1 MKKMKLFKN
10 ILGVFFLSIL
20 LFTGC
25 QEEDKEFGDLIAPTN
40 ITLSYEVLGQD
51 DENPNGDGSGIVNF
65 SATADDAITFIYSFG
80 DNTNNASAPNGASSH
95 RFTRTGISSYNVT
108 VIASGIGGVTS
119 SSSVNITVFSAFDDI
134 EAKSFLS
141 GAPIS
146 QDTDGTD
153 VISIS
158 APATKTWYLDDS
170 KTGHLGVGPSLAFD
184 IEIYG
189 APREYYYPSF
199 FAAPPGTFC
208 GSDGD
213 CFCDDELIFTLN
225 PDGSMNYLLDNK
237 GTTFFNGN
245 AAHQAIA
252 GGAGGADAC
261 LDFNTST
268 VSNVSFAPGSEDWS
282 LVADPSFEAR
292 GTQMN
297 FSDSGFMSYYVGSSS
312 YEIIEITE
320 TELYVRT
327 LDAVDPNLAWY
338 HKFTSSPGGGGD
350 VDDGYVYTNLVW
362 EDDFNTAG
370 APDSTK
376 WTYDLGTTDIFGNV
390 GWGNQEAQSYTDNA
404 ENVIVENGSL
414 KITAKKEGGDY
425 TSARIKTQ
433 GLYDFTYG
441 RVEVRAKLPSAQG
454 TWPAIWMLGSNHPT
468 VGWPSSGEVDIMEQ
482 RGNDKSYVEGTCHW
496 YNTAGV
502 NNASYGEN
510 TPIENPSTEFHL
522 YTLEW
527 TEDAIKIF
535 LDDVK
540 YYELPNSADL
550 PFNANFYLIL
560 NIAMGGTNGGDIDP
574 AFTQDTMEIDYI
586 KVFQ

>member
-1 MKKMKLFKN
+1 MKTFKKIIGLF
-10 ILGVFFLSIL
+10 ILSIF
-20 LFTGC
+20 LFTSC
-25 QEEDKEFGDLIAPTN
+25 QDEDQEFGALKAPSN
-40 ITLSYEVLGQD
+40 ITLNYEIFGQD
-51 DENPNGDGSGIVNF
+51 ADNPNGDGSGIVNF
-65 SATADDAITFIYSFG
+65 SATADDAITYIYSFG
-80 DNTNNASAPNGASSH
+80 DNTDNASAPSGNSSH
-95 RFTRTGISSYNVT
+95 RFTRTGLSSYNVT
-108 VIASGIGGVTS
+108 VTASGLGGVTS
-119 SSSVNITVFSAFDDI
+119 SKSINIEVFSAFDDI

-146 QDTDGTD
+146 QDSDGLD
-153 VISIS
+153 VINIS
-158 APATKTWYLDDS
+158 SPVTKVWYLDDS

-184 IEIYG
+184 IQIYG

-199 FAAPPGTFC
+199 FSAPPGTFC
-208 GSDGD
+208 GNDGD

-237 GTTFFNGN
+237 GTTFFNAN

-252 GGAGGADAC
+252 GGAGGGDAC
-261 LDFNTST
+261 LDFDTST

-282 LVADPSFEAR
+282 LVADPSFESR

-327 LDAVDPNLAWY
+327 LDAADPNLAWY
-338 HKFTSSPGGGGD
+338 HKFTSTPGGSGS
-350 VDDGYVYTNLVW
+350 DDEYVFTDLVW
-362 EDDFNTAG
+362 EDDFNTDG

-376 WTYDLGTTDIFGNV
+376 WTYDLGTTDIFGNT

-404 ENVIVENGSL
+404 ENVIVEGGSL
-414 KITAKKEGGDY
+414 KITAKKEGNDY

-441 RVEVRAKLPSAQG
+441 RVEVRAKLPASQG

-468 VGWPSSGEVDIMEQ
+468 AGWPYSGEVDIMEQ
-482 RGNDKSYVEGTCHW
+482 RGDDKERVLGTSHW
-496 YNTAGV
+496 YNTAGS
-502 NNASYGEN
+502 NNASYGES
-510 TPIENPSTEFHL
+510 TAVENPSTEFHL
-522 YTLEW
+522 YTVEW
-527 TEDAIKIF
+527 TEGAVKIF

-540 YYELPNSADL
+540 YYELTNSADL
-550 PFNANFYLIL
+550 PFNADFYLIL
-560 NIAMGGTNGGDIDP
+560 NVAMGGTLGGDIDP
-574 AFTQDTMEIDYI
+574 SFTQDTMEIDYI

>member
-1 MKKMKLFKN
+1 MKTMKTFKKIIGLF
-10 ILGVFFLSIL
+10 ILSIF
-20 LFTGC
+20 LFTSC
-25 QEEDKEFGDLIAPTN
+25 QDEDQEFGALKAPTN
-40 ITLSYEVLGQD
+40 ITLNYEVLGQD
-51 DENPNGDGSGIVNF
+51 ADNPNGDGSGIVNF
-65 SATADDAITFIYSFG
+65 SATADDAITYIYSFG
-80 DNTNNASAPNGASSH
+80 DNTDNASAPSGNSSH
-95 RFTRTGISSYNVT
+95 RFTRTGLSSYNVT
-108 VIASGIGGVTS
+108 VTASGLGGVTS
-119 SSSVNITVFSAFDDI
+119 SKSINIEVFSAFDDI

-146 QDTDGTD
+146 QDSDGLD
-153 VISIS
+153 VINIS
-158 APATKTWYLDDS
+158 SPVTKVWYLDDS

-184 IEIYG
+184 IQIYG

-199 FAAPPGTFC
+199 FSAPPGTFC
-208 GSDGD
+208 GNDGD

-252 GGAGGADAC
+252 GGAGGGDAC
-261 LDFNTST
+261 LDFDTST

-282 LVADPSFEAR
+282 LVADPSFESR

-327 LDAVDPNLAWY
+327 LDAADPNLAWY
-338 HKFTSSPGGGGD
+338 HKFTSTPGGSGS
-350 VDDGYVYTNLVW
+350 DDEYVFTDLVW
-362 EDDFNTAG
+362 EDDFNTDG

-376 WTYDLGTTDIFGNV
+376 WTYDLGTTDIFGNT

-404 ENVIVENGSL
+404 ENVIVEGGSL
-414 KITAKKEGGDY
+414 KITAKKEGNDY

-441 RVEVRAKLPSAQG
+441 RVEVRAKLPASQG

-468 VGWPSSGEVDIMEQ
+468 AGWPYSGEVDIMEQ
-482 RGNDKSYVEGTCHW
+482 RGDDKERVLGTSHW
-496 YNTAGV
+496 YNTAGS
-502 NNASYGEN
+502 NNASYGES
-510 TPIENPSTEFHL
+510 TTVENPSTEFHL
-522 YTLEW
+522 YTVEW
-527 TEDAIKIF
+527 TEGAVKIF

-540 YYELPNSADL
+540 YYELTNSADL
-550 PFNANFYLIL
+550 PFNADFYLIL
-560 NIAMGGTNGGDIDP
+560 NVAMGGTLGGDIDP
-574 AFTQDTMEIDYI
+574 SFTQDTMEIDYI

>member
-1 MKKMKLFKN
+1 MKTFKKIIGLF
-10 ILGVFFLSIL
+10 ILSIS
-20 LFTGC
+20 LFTSC
-25 QEEDKEFGDLIAPTN
+25 QDEDQEFGALKAPSN
-40 ITLSYEVLGQD
+40 ITLNYEVLGQD
-51 DENPNGDGSGIVNF
+51 ADNPNGDGSGIVNF
-65 SATADDAITFIYSFG
+65 SATADDAITYIYSFG
-80 DNTNNASAPNGASSH
+80 DNTDNASAPSGNSSH
-95 RFTRTGISSYNVT
+95 RFTRTGLSSYNVT
-108 VIASGIGGVTS
+108 VTASGLGGVTS
-119 SSSVNITVFSAFDDI
+119 SKSINIEVFSAFDDI

-146 QDTDGTD
+146 QDSDGVD
-153 VISIS
+153 VINIS
-158 APATKTWYLDDS
+158 SPATKVWYLDDS

-184 IEIYG
+184 IQIYG

-199 FAAPPGTFC
+199 FSAAPGTFC
-208 GSDGD
+208 GNDGD

-252 GGAGGADAC
+252 GGAGGGDAC
-261 LDFNTST
+261 LDFDTST

-282 LVADPSFEAR
+282 LVADPSFESR

-327 LDAVDPNLAWY
+327 LDAADPNLAWY
-338 HKFTSSPGGGGD
+338 HKFTSTPGGSGS
-350 VDDGYVYTNLVW
+350 DDEYVFTDLVW
-362 EDDFNTAG
+362 EDDFNTDG

-376 WTYDLGTTDIFGNV
+376 WTYDLGTTDIFGNT

-404 ENVIVENGSL
+404 ENVIVEGGSL
-414 KITAKKEGGDY
+414 KITAKKEGNDY

-441 RVEVRAKLPSAQG
+441 RVEVRAKLPASQG

-468 VGWPSSGEVDIMEQ
+468 AGWPYSGEVDIMEQ
-482 RGNDKSYVEGTCHW
+482 RGDDKERVLGTSHW
-496 YNTAGV
+496 YNTAGS
-502 NNASYGEN
+502 NNASYGES
-510 TPIENPSTEFHL
+510 TTVENPSTEFHL
-522 YTLEW
+522 YTVEW
-527 TEDAIKIF
+527 TEGAVKIF

-540 YYELPNSADL
+540 YYELTNSADL
-550 PFNANFYLIL
+550 PFNA
-560 NIAMGGTNGGDIDP
+560 
-574 AFTQDTMEIDYI
+574 
-586 KVFQ
+586 

>member
-1 MKKMKLFKN
+1 MKTFKKIIGLF
-10 ILGVFFLSIL
+10 ILSIF
-20 LFTGC
+20 LFTSC
-25 QEEDKEFGDLIAPTN
+25 QDEDQEFGALKAPSN
-40 ITLSYEVLGQD
+40 ITLNYEIFGQD
-51 DENPNGDGSGIVNF
+51 ADNPNGDGSGIVNF
-65 SATADDAITFIYSFG
+65 SATADDAITYIYSFG
-80 DNTNNASAPNGASSH
+80 DNTDNASAPSGNSSH
-95 RFTRTGISSYNVT
+95 RFTRTGLSSYNVT
-108 VIASGIGGVTS
+108 VTASGLGGVTS
-119 SSSVNITVFSAFDDI
+119 SKSINIEVFSAFDDI

-146 QDTDGTD
+146 QDSDGVD
-153 VISIS
+153 VINIS
-158 APATKTWYLDDS
+158 SPATKVWYLDDS

-184 IEIYG
+184 IQIYG

-199 FAAPPGTFC
+199 FSAAPGTFC
-208 GSDGD
+208 GNDGD

-252 GGAGGADAC
+252 GGAGGGDAC
-261 LDFNTST
+261 LDFDTST

-282 LVADPSFEAR
+282 LVADPSFESR

-327 LDAVDPNLAWY
+327 LDAADPNLAWY
-338 HKFTSSPGGGGD
+338 HKFTSTPGGSGS
-350 VDDGYVYTNLVW
+350 DDEYVFTDLVW
-362 EDDFNTAG
+362 EDDFNTDG

-376 WTYDLGTTDIFGNV
+376 WTYDLGTTDIFGNT

-404 ENVIVENGSL
+404 ENVIVEGGSL
-414 KITAKKEGGDY
+414 KITAKKEGNDY

-441 RVEVRAKLPSAQG
+441 RVEVRAKLPASQG

-468 VGWPSSGEVDIMEQ
+468 AGWPYSGEVDIMEQ
-482 RGNDKSYVEGTCHW
+482 RGDDKERVLGTSHW
-496 YNTAGV
+496 YNTAGS
-502 NNASYGEN
+502 NNASYGES
-510 TPIENPSTEFHL
+510 TTVENPSTEFHL
-522 YTLEW
+522 YTVEW
-527 TEDAIKIF
+527 TEGAVKIF

-540 YYELPNSADL
+540 YYELTNSADL
-550 PFNANFYLIL
+550 PFNADFYLIL
-560 NIAMGGTNGGDIDP
+560 NVAMGGTLGGDIDP
-574 AFTQDTMEIDYI
+574 SFTQDTMEIDYI

>member
-1 MKKMKLFKN
+1 MKTFKKIIGLF
-10 ILGVFFLSIL
+10 ILSIS
-20 LFTGC
+20 LFTSC
-25 QEEDKEFGDLIAPTN
+25 QDEDQEFGALKAPTN
-40 ITLSYEVLGQD
+40 ITLNYEVLGQD
-51 DENPNGDGSGIVNF
+51 ADNPNGDGSGIVNF
-65 SATADDAITFIYSFG
+65 SATADDAITYIYSFG
-80 DNTNNASAPNGASSH
+80 DNTDNASAPSGNSSH
-95 RFTRTGISSYNVT
+95 RFTRSGLSSYNVT
-108 VIASGIGGVTS
+108 VTASGLGGVTS
-119 SSSVNITVFSAFDDI
+119 SKSINIEVFSAFDDI

-146 QDTDGTD
+146 QDSDGVD
-153 VISIS
+153 VINIS
-158 APATKTWYLDDS
+158 SPATKVWYLDDS

-184 IEIYG
+184 IQIYG

-199 FAAPPGTFC
+199 FSAAPGTFC
-208 GSDGD
+208 GNDGD

-252 GGAGGADAC
+252 GGAGGGDAC
-261 LDFNTST
+261 LDFDTST

-282 LVADPSFEAR
+282 LVADPSFESR

-327 LDAVDPNLAWY
+327 LDAADPNLAWY
-338 HKFTSSPGGGGD
+338 HKFTSTPGGSGS
-350 VDDGYVYTNLVW
+350 DDEYVFTDLVW
-362 EDDFNTAG
+362 EDDFNTDG

-376 WTYDLGTTDIFGNV
+376 WTYDLGTTDIFGNT

-404 ENVIVENGSL
+404 ENVIVEGGSL
-414 KITAKKEGGDY
+414 KITAKKEGNDY

-441 RVEVRAKLPSAQG
+441 RVEVRAKLPASQG

-468 VGWPSSGEVDIMEQ
+468 AGWPYSGEVDIMEQ
-482 RGNDKSYVEGTCHW
+482 RGDDKERVLGTSHW
-496 YNTAGV
+496 YNTAGS
-502 NNASYGEN
+502 NNASYGES
-510 TPIENPSTEFHL
+510 TTVENPSTEFHL
-522 YTLEW
+522 YTVEW
-527 TEDAIKIF
+527 TEGAVKIF

-540 YYELPNSADL
+540 YYELTNSADL
-550 PFNANFYLIL
+550 PFNADFYLIL
-560 NIAMGGTNGGDIDP
+560 NVAMGGTLGGDIDP
-574 AFTQDTMEIDYI
+574 SFTQDTMEIDYI

>member
-1 MKKMKLFKN
+1 MKTMKTFKKIIGLF
-10 ILGVFFLSIL
+10 ILSFS

-25 QEEDKEFGDLIAPTN
+25 QDEDQEFGVLKAPSN
-40 ITLSYEVLGQD
+40 ITLNYEILGQD
-51 DENPNGDGSGIVNF
+51 ADNPNGDGSGIVNF
-65 SATADDAITFIYSFG
+65 SASADDAITYIYSFG
-80 DNTNNASAPNGASSH
+80 DNTDNASAPSGNSSH
-95 RFTRTGISSYNVT
+95 RFTRTGLSSYNVT
-108 VIASGIGGVTS
+108 VTASGLGGVTS
-119 SSSVNITVFSAFDDI
+119 SKSINIEVFSAFDDI
-134 EAKSFLS
+134 EAKSFLT

-146 QDTDGTD
+146 QDSDGVD
-153 VISIS
+153 VIDIS
-158 APATKTWYLDDS
+158 SPATKTWYLDDS

-184 IEIYG
+184 IQIYG

-199 FAAPPGTFC
+199 FSATPGTFC
-208 GSDGD
+208 GNDGD

-225 PDGSMNYLLDNK
+225 PDGSMDYLLDNK

-252 GGAGGADAC
+252 GGAGGGDAC
-261 LDFNTST
+261 LDFDTST

-282 LVADPSFEAR
+282 LVADPSFESR

-327 LDAVDPNLAWY
+327 LDAADPNLAWY
-338 HKFTSSPGGGGD
+338 HKFTSTPGGGD
-350 VDDGYVYTNLVW
+350 SDDEYVFTDLVW
-362 EDDFNTAG
+362 EDDFNTDG
-370 APDSTK
+370 APDSSK
-376 WTYDLGTTDIFGNV
+376 WTYDLGTTDIFGNT

-404 ENVIVENGSL
+404 ENVIVEGGSL
-414 KITAKKEGGDY
+414 KITAKKEGNDY

-468 VGWPSSGEVDIMEQ
+468 AGWPYSGEVDIMEQ
-482 RGNDKSYVEGTCHW
+482 RGDDKERVLGTSHW
-496 YNTAGV
+496 YNTAGS
-502 NNASYGEN
+502 NNASYGES
-510 TPIENPSTEFHL
+510 TTVENPSTEFHL
-522 YTLEW
+522 YTVEW
-527 TEDAIKIF
+527 TEGAVKIF

-540 YYELPNSADL
+540 YYELTNSADL
-550 PFNANFYLIL
+550 PFNADFYLIL
-560 NIAMGGTNGGDIDP
+560 NVAMGGTLGGDIDP
-574 AFTQDTMEIDYI
+574 SFTQDTMEIDYI

>member
-1 MKKMKLFKN
+1 MKTMKTFKKIIGLF
-10 ILGVFFLSIL
+10 ILSIF
-20 LFTGC
+20 LFTSC
-25 QEEDKEFGDLIAPTN
+25 QDEDQEFGALKAPSN
-40 ITLSYEVLGQD
+40 ITLNYEIFGQD
-51 DENPNGDGSGIVNF
+51 ADNPNGDGSGIVNF
-65 SATADDAITFIYSFG
+65 SATADDAITYIYSFG
-80 DNTNNASAPNGASSH
+80 DNTDNASAPSGNSSH
-95 RFTRTGISSYNVT
+95 RFTRTGLSSYNVT
-108 VIASGIGGVTS
+108 VTASGLGGVTS
-119 SSSVNITVFSAFDDI
+119 SKSINIEVFSAFDDI

-146 QDTDGTD
+146 QDSDGLD
-153 VISIS
+153 VINIS
-158 APATKTWYLDDS
+158 SPATKVWYLDDS

-184 IEIYG
+184 IQIYG

-199 FAAPPGTFC
+199 FSAPPGTFC
-208 GSDGD
+208 GNDGD

-237 GTTFFNGN
+237 GTTFFNAN

-252 GGAGGADAC
+252 GGAGGGDAC
-261 LDFNTST
+261 LDFDTST

-282 LVADPSFEAR
+282 LVADPSFESR

-327 LDAVDPNLAWY
+327 LDAADPNLAWY
-338 HKFTSSPGGGGD
+338 HKFTSTPGGSGS
-350 VDDGYVYTNLVW
+350 DDEYVFTDLVW
-362 EDDFNTAG
+362 EDDFNTDG

-376 WTYDLGTTDIFGNV
+376 WTYDLGTTDIFGNT

-404 ENVIVENGSL
+404 ENVIVEGGSL
-414 KITAKKEGGDY
+414 KITAKKEGNDY

-441 RVEVRAKLPSAQG
+441 RVEVRAKLPASQG

-468 VGWPSSGEVDIMEQ
+468 AGWPYSGEVDIMEQ
-482 RGNDKSYVEGTCHW
+482 RGDDKERVLGTSHW
-496 YNTAGV
+496 YNTAGS
-502 NNASYGEN
+502 NNASYGES
-510 TPIENPSTEFHL
+510 TTVENPSTEFHL
-522 YTLEW
+522 YTVEW
-527 TEDAIKIF
+527 TEGAVKIF

-540 YYELPNSADL
+540 YYELTNSADL
-550 PFNANFYLIL
+550 PFNADFYLIL
-560 NIAMGGTNGGDIDP
+560 NVAMGGTLGGDIDP
-574 AFTQDTMEIDYI
+574 SFTQDTMEIDYI

>member
-1 MKKMKLFKN
+1 MKTFKKIIGLF
-10 ILGVFFLSIL
+10 ILSIS
-20 LFTGC
+20 LFTSC
-25 QEEDKEFGDLIAPTN
+25 QDEDQEFGDLKAPTN
-40 ITLSYEVLGQD
+40 ITLNYEVLGQD
-51 DENPNGDGSGIVNF
+51 ADNPNGDGSGIVNF
-65 SATADDAITFIYSFG
+65 SATADDAITYIYSFG
-80 DNTNNASAPNGASSH
+80 DNTDNASAPSGNSSH
-95 RFTRTGISSYNVT
+95 RFTRTGLSSYNVT
-108 VIASGIGGVTS
+108 VTASGLGGVTS
-119 SSSVNITVFSAFDDI
+119 SKSINIEVFSAFDDI

-146 QDTDGTD
+146 QDSDGLD
-153 VISIS
+153 VINIS
-158 APATKTWYLDDS
+158 SPVTKVWYLDDS

-184 IEIYG
+184 IQIYG

-199 FAAPPGTFC
+199 FSAPPGTFC
-208 GSDGD
+208 GNDGD

-237 GTTFFNGN
+237 GTTFFNAN

-252 GGAGGADAC
+252 GGAGGGDAC
-261 LDFNTST
+261 LDFDTST

-282 LVADPSFEAR
+282 LVADPSFESR

-327 LDAVDPNLAWY
+327 LDAADPNLAWY
-338 HKFTSSPGGGGD
+338 HKFTSTPGGSGS
-350 VDDGYVYTNLVW
+350 DDEYVFTDLVW
-362 EDDFNTAG
+362 EDDFNTDG

-376 WTYDLGTTDIFGNV
+376 WTYDLGTTDIFGNT

-404 ENVIVENGSL
+404 ENVIVEGGSL
-414 KITAKKEGGDY
+414 KITAKKEGNDY

-441 RVEVRAKLPSAQG
+441 RVEVRAKLPASQG

-468 VGWPSSGEVDIMEQ
+468 AGWPYSGEVDIMEQ
-482 RGNDKSYVEGTCHW
+482 RGDDKERVLGTSHW
-496 YNTAGV
+496 YNTAGS
-502 NNASYGEN
+502 NNASYGES
-510 TPIENPSTEFHL
+510 TTVENPSTEFHL
-522 YTLEW
+522 YTVEW
-527 TEDAIKIF
+527 TEGAVKIF

-540 YYELPNSADL
+540 YYELTNSADL
-550 PFNANFYLIL
+550 PFNADFYLIL
-560 NIAMGGTNGGDIDP
+560 NVAMGGTLGGDIDP
-574 AFTQDTMEIDYI
+574 SFTQDTMEIDYI

>member
-1 MKKMKLFKN
+1 MKTMKTFKKIIGLF
-10 ILGVFFLSIL
+10 ILSIS
-20 LFTGC
+20 LFTSC
-25 QEEDKEFGDLIAPTN
+25 QDEDQEFGALKAPTN
-40 ITLSYEVLGQD
+40 ITLNYEVLGQD
-51 DENPNGDGSGIVNF
+51 ADNPNGDGSGIVNF
-65 SATADDAITFIYSFG
+65 SATADDAITYIYSFG
-80 DNTNNASAPNGASSH
+80 DNTDNASAPSGNSSH
-95 RFTRTGISSYNVT
+95 RFTRTGLSSYNVT
-108 VIASGIGGVTS
+108 VTASGLGGVTS
-119 SSSVNITVFSAFDDI
+119 SKSINIEVFSAFDDI

-146 QDTDGTD
+146 QDSDGLD
-153 VISIS
+153 VINIS
-158 APATKTWYLDDS
+158 SPVTKVWYLDDS

-184 IEIYG
+184 IQIYG

-199 FAAPPGTFC
+199 FSAAPGTFC
-208 GSDGD
+208 GNDGD

-252 GGAGGADAC
+252 GGAGGGDAC
-261 LDFNTST
+261 LDFDTST

-282 LVADPSFEAR
+282 LVADPSFESR

-327 LDAVDPNLAWY
+327 LDAADPNLAWY
-338 HKFTSSPGGGGD
+338 HKFTSTPGGSGS
-350 VDDGYVYTNLVW
+350 DDEYVFTDLVW
-362 EDDFNTAG
+362 EDDFNTDG

-376 WTYDLGTTDIFGNV
+376 WTYDLGTTDIFGNT

-404 ENVIVENGSL
+404 ENVIVEGGSL
-414 KITAKKEGGDY
+414 KITAKKEGNDY

-441 RVEVRAKLPSAQG
+441 RVEVRAKLPASQG

-468 VGWPSSGEVDIMEQ
+468 AGWPYSGEVDIMEQ
-482 RGNDKSYVEGTCHW
+482 RGDDKERVLGTSHW
-496 YNTAGV
+496 YNTAGS
-502 NNASYGEN
+502 NNASYGES
-510 TPIENPSTEFHL
+510 TTVENPSTEFHL
-522 YTLEW
+522 YTVEW
-527 TEDAIKIF
+527 TEGAVKIF

-540 YYELPNSADL
+540 YYELTNSADL
-550 PFNANFYLIL
+550 PFNADFYLIL
-560 NIAMGGTNGGDIDP
+560 NVAMGGTLGGDIDP
-574 AFTQDTMEIDYI
+574 SFTQDTMEIDYI

>member
-1 MKKMKLFKN
+1 M
-10 ILGVFFLSIL
+10 SIS
-20 LFTGC
+20 LFTSC
-25 QEEDKEFGDLIAPTN
+25 QDEDQEFGALKAPTN
-40 ITLSYEVLGQD
+40 ITLNYEVLGQD
-51 DENPNGDGSGIVNF
+51 ADNPNGDGSGIVNF
-65 SATADDAITFIYSFG
+65 SATADDAITYIYSFG
-80 DNTNNASAPNGASSH
+80 DNTDNASAPSGNSSH
-95 RFTRTGISSYNVT
+95 RFTRTGLSSYNVT
-108 VIASGIGGVTS
+108 VTASGLGGVTS
-119 SSSVNITVFSAFDDI
+119 SKSINIEVFSAFDDI

-146 QDTDGTD
+146 QDSDGVD
-153 VISIS
+153 VINIS
-158 APATKTWYLDDS
+158 SPATKVWYLDDS

-184 IEIYG
+184 IQIYG

-199 FAAPPGTFC
+199 FSAAPGTFC
-208 GSDGD
+208 GNDGD

-252 GGAGGADAC
+252 GGAGGGDAC
-261 LDFNTST
+261 LDFDTST

-282 LVADPSFEAR
+282 LVADPSFESR

-297 FSDSGFMSYYVGSSS
+297 FSDSGFMSYYVGASS

-327 LDAVDPNLAWY
+327 LDAADPNLAWY
-338 HKFTSSPGGGGD
+338 HKFTSTPGGSGS
-350 VDDGYVYTNLVW
+350 DDEYVFTDLVW
-362 EDDFNTAG
+362 EDDFNTDG

-376 WTYDLGTTDIFGNV
+376 WTYDLGTTDIFGNT

-404 ENVIVENGSL
+404 ENVIVEGGSL
-414 KITAKKEGGDY
+414 KITAKKEGNDY

-441 RVEVRAKLPSAQG
+441 RVEVRAKLPASQG

-468 VGWPSSGEVDIMEQ
+468 AGWPYSGEVDIMEQ
-482 RGNDKSYVEGTCHW
+482 RGDDKERVLGTSHW
-496 YNTAGV
+496 YNTAGS
-502 NNASYGEN
+502 NNASYGES
-510 TPIENPSTEFHL
+510 TTVENPSTEFHL
-522 YTLEW
+522 YTVEW
-527 TEDAIKIF
+527 TEGAVKIF

-540 YYELPNSADL
+540 YYELTNSADL
-550 PFNANFYLIL
+550 PFNADFYLIL
-560 NIAMGGTNGGDIDP
+560 NVAMGGTLGGDIDP
-574 AFTQDTMEIDYI
+574 SFTQDTMEIDYI

>member
-1 MKKMKLFKN
+1 MKTFKKIIGLF
-10 ILGVFFLSIL
+10 ILSIF
-20 LFTGC
+20 LFTSC
-25 QEEDKEFGDLIAPTN
+25 QDEDQEFGALKAPSN
-40 ITLSYEVLGQD
+40 ITLNYEVLGQD
-51 DENPNGDGSGIVNF
+51 ADNPNGDGSGIVNF
-65 SATADDAITFIYSFG
+65 SATADDAITYIYSFG
-80 DNTNNASAPNGASSH
+80 DNTDNASAPSGNSSH
-95 RFTRTGISSYNVT
+95 RFTRTGLSSYNVT
-108 VIASGIGGVTS
+108 VTASGLGGVTS
-119 SSSVNITVFSAFDDI
+119 SKSINIEVFSAFDDI

-146 QDTDGTD
+146 QDSDGVD
-153 VISIS
+153 VINIS
-158 APATKTWYLDDS
+158 SPATKVWYLDDS

-184 IEIYG
+184 IQIYG

-199 FAAPPGTFC
+199 FSAAPGTFC
-208 GSDGD
+208 GNDGD

-252 GGAGGADAC
+252 GGAGGGDAC
-261 LDFNTST
+261 LDFDTST

-282 LVADPSFEAR
+282 LVADPSFESR

-327 LDAVDPNLAWY
+327 LDAADPNLAWY
-338 HKFTSSPGGGGD
+338 HKFTSTPGGSGS
-350 VDDGYVYTNLVW
+350 DDEYVFTDLVW
-362 EDDFNTAG
+362 EDDFNTDG

-376 WTYDLGTTDIFGNV
+376 WTYDLGTTDIFGNT

-404 ENVIVENGSL
+404 ENVIVEGGSL
-414 KITAKKEGGDY
+414 KITAKKEGNDY

-441 RVEVRAKLPSAQG
+441 RVEVRAKLPASQG

-468 VGWPSSGEVDIMEQ
+468 AGWPYSGEVDIMEQ
-482 RGNDKSYVEGTCHW
+482 RGDDKERVLGTSHW
-496 YNTAGV
+496 YNTAGS
-502 NNASYGEN
+502 NNASYGES
-510 TPIENPSTEFHL
+510 TTVENPSTEFHL
-522 YTLEW
+522 YTVEW
-527 TEDAIKIF
+527 TEGAVKIF

-540 YYELPNSADL
+540 YYELTNSADL
-550 PFNANFYLIL
+550 PFNADFYLIL
-560 NIAMGGTNGGDIDP
+560 NVAMGGTLGGDIDP
-574 AFTQDTMEIDYI
+574 SFTQDTMEIDYI

>member
-1 MKKMKLFKN
+1 MKTMKTFKKIIGLF
-10 ILGVFFLSIL
+10 ILSIS
-20 LFTGC
+20 LFTSC
-25 QEEDKEFGDLIAPTN
+25 QDEDQEFGALKAPSN
-40 ITLSYEVLGQD
+40 ITLNYEVLGQD
-51 DENPNGDGSGIVNF
+51 ADNPNGDGSGIVNF
-65 SATADDAITFIYSFG
+65 SATADDAITYIYSFG
-80 DNTNNASAPNGASSH
+80 DNTDNASAPSGNSSH
-95 RFTRTGISSYNVT
+95 RFTRTGLSSYNVT
-108 VIASGIGGVTS
+108 VTASGLGGVTS
-119 SSSVNITVFSAFDDI
+119 SKSINIEVFSAFDDI

-146 QDTDGTD
+146 QDSDGVD
-153 VISIS
+153 VINIS
-158 APATKTWYLDDS
+158 SPATKVWYLDDS

-184 IEIYG
+184 IQIYG

-199 FAAPPGTFC
+199 FSAAPGTFC
-208 GSDGD
+208 GNDGD

-252 GGAGGADAC
+252 GGAGGGDAC
-261 LDFNTST
+261 LDFDTST

-282 LVADPSFEAR
+282 LVADPSFESR

-327 LDAVDPNLAWY
+327 LDAADPNLAWY
-338 HKFTSSPGGGGD
+338 HKFTSTPGGSGS
-350 VDDGYVYTNLVW
+350 DDEYVFTDLVW
-362 EDDFNTAG
+362 EDDFNTDG

-376 WTYDLGTTDIFGNV
+376 WTYDLGTTDIFGNT

-404 ENVIVENGSL
+404 ENVIVEGGSL
-414 KITAKKEGGDY
+414 KITAKKEGNDY

-441 RVEVRAKLPSAQG
+441 RVEVRAKLPASQG

-468 VGWPSSGEVDIMEQ
+468 AGWPYSGEVDIMEQ
-482 RGNDKSYVEGTCHW
+482 RGDDKERVLGTSHW
-496 YNTAGV
+496 YNTAGS
-502 NNASYGEN
+502 NNASYGES
-510 TPIENPSTEFHL
+510 TTVENPSTEFHL
-522 YTLEW
+522 YTVEW
-527 TEDAIKIF
+527 TEGAVKIF

-540 YYELPNSADL
+540 YYELTNSADL
-550 PFNANFYLIL
+550 PFNADFYLIL
-560 NIAMGGTNGGDIDP
+560 NVAMGGTLGGDIDP
-574 AFTQDTMEIDYI
+574 SFTQDTMEIDYI

>member
-1 MKKMKLFKN
+1 MKTFKKIIGLF
-10 ILGVFFLSIL
+10 ILSIS
-20 LFTGC
+20 LFTSC
-25 QEEDKEFGDLIAPTN
+25 QDEDQEFGALKAPTN
-40 ITLSYEVLGQD
+40 ITLNYEVLGQD
-51 DENPNGDGSGIVNF
+51 ADNPNGDGSGIVNF
-65 SATADDAITFIYSFG
+65 SATADDAITYIYSFG
-80 DNTNNASAPNGASSH
+80 DNTDNASAPSGNSSH
-95 RFTRTGISSYNVT
+95 RFTRTGLSSYNVT
-108 VIASGIGGVTS
+108 VTASGLGGVTS
-119 SSSVNITVFSAFDDI
+119 SKSINIEVFSAFDDI

-146 QDTDGTD
+146 QDSDGLD
-153 VISIS
+153 VINIS
-158 APATKTWYLDDS
+158 SPVTKVWYLDDS

-184 IEIYG
+184 IQIYG

-199 FAAPPGTFC
+199 FSAAPGTFC
-208 GSDGD
+208 GNDGD

-252 GGAGGADAC
+252 GGAGGGDAC
-261 LDFNTST
+261 LDFDTST

-282 LVADPSFEAR
+282 LVADPSFESR

-327 LDAVDPNLAWY
+327 LDAADPNLAWY
-338 HKFTSSPGGGGD
+338 HKFTSTPGGSGS
-350 VDDGYVYTNLVW
+350 DDEYVFTDLVW
-362 EDDFNTAG
+362 EDDFNTDG

-376 WTYDLGTTDIFGNV
+376 WTYDLGTTDIFGNT

-404 ENVIVENGSL
+404 ENVIVEGGSL
-414 KITAKKEGGDY
+414 KITAKKEGNDY

-441 RVEVRAKLPSAQG
+441 RVEVRAKLPASQG

-468 VGWPSSGEVDIMEQ
+468 AGWPYSGEVDIMEQ
-482 RGNDKSYVEGTCHW
+482 RGDDKERVLGTSHW
-496 YNTAGV
+496 YNTAGS
-502 NNASYGEN
+502 NNASYGES
-510 TPIENPSTEFHL
+510 TTVENPSTEFHL
-522 YTLEW
+522 YTVEW
-527 TEDAIKIF
+527 TEGAVKIF

-540 YYELPNSADL
+540 YYELTNSADL
-550 PFNANFYLIL
+550 PFNADFYLIL
-560 NIAMGGTNGGDIDP
+560 NVAMGGTLGGDIDP
-574 AFTQDTMEIDYI
+574 SFTQDTMEIDYI

>member
-1 MKKMKLFKN
+1 MKTMKTFKKIIGLF
-10 ILGVFFLSIL
+10 ILSFS
-20 LFTGC
+20 LFTSC
-25 QEEDKEFGDLIAPTN
+25 QDEDQEFGALKAPTN
-40 ITLSYEVLGQD
+40 ITLNYEVLGQD
-51 DENPNGDGSGIVNF
+51 ADNPNGDGSGIVNF
-65 SATADDAITFIYSFG
+65 SATADDAITYIYSFG
-80 DNTNNASAPNGASSH
+80 DNTDNASAPSGNSSH
-95 RFTRTGISSYNVT
+95 RFTRTGLSSYNVT
-108 VIASGIGGVTS
+108 VTASGLGGVTS
-119 SSSVNITVFSAFDDI
+119 SKSINIEVFSAFDDI

-146 QDTDGTD
+146 QDSDGLD
-153 VISIS
+153 VINIS
-158 APATKTWYLDDS
+158 SPVTKVWYLDDS

-184 IEIYG
+184 IQIYG

-199 FAAPPGTFC
+199 FSAPPGTFC
-208 GSDGD
+208 GNDGD

-237 GTTFFNGN
+237 GTTFFNAN

-252 GGAGGADAC
+252 GGAGGGDAC
-261 LDFNTST
+261 LDFDTST

-282 LVADPSFEAR
+282 LVADPSFESR

-327 LDAVDPNLAWY
+327 LDAADPNLAWY
-338 HKFTSSPGGGGD
+338 HKFTSTPGGSGS
-350 VDDGYVYTNLVW
+350 DDEYVFTDLVW
-362 EDDFNTAG
+362 EDDFNTDG

-376 WTYDLGTTDIFGNV
+376 WTYDLGTTDIFGNT

-404 ENVIVENGSL
+404 ENVIVEGGSL
-414 KITAKKEGGDY
+414 KITAKKEGNDY

-441 RVEVRAKLPSAQG
+441 RVEVRAKLPASQG

-468 VGWPSSGEVDIMEQ
+468 AGWPYSGEVDIMEQ
-482 RGNDKSYVEGTCHW
+482 RGDDKERVLGTSHW
-496 YNTAGV
+496 YNTAGS
-502 NNASYGEN
+502 NNASYGES
-510 TPIENPSTEFHL
+510 TTVENPSTEFHL
-522 YTLEW
+522 YTVEW
-527 TEDAIKIF
+527 TEGAVKIF

-540 YYELPNSADL
+540 YYELTNSADL
-550 PFNANFYLIL
+550 PFNADFYLIL
-560 NIAMGGTNGGDIDP
+560 NVAMGGTLGGDIDP
-574 AFTQDTMEIDYI
+574 SFTQDTMEIDYI

>member
-1 MKKMKLFKN
+1 MKTMKTFKKIIGLF
-10 ILGVFFLSIL
+10 ILSLS
-20 LFTGC
+20 LFTSC
-25 QEEDKEFGDLIAPTN
+25 QDEDQEFGVLIAPTN
-40 ITLSYEVLGQD
+40 ITLNYEVLGQD
-51 DENPNGDGSGIVNF
+51 ADNPNGDGSGIVNF
-65 SATADDAITFIYSFG
+65 SASADDAITYIYSFG
-80 DNTNNASAPNGASSH
+80 DNTDNASAPSGNSSH
-95 RFTRTGISSYNVT
+95 RFTRTGLSSYNVT
-108 VIASGIGGVTS
+108 VTASGLGGVTS
-119 SSSVNITVFSAFDDI
+119 SKSINIEVFSAFDDI

-146 QDTDGTD
+146 QDSDGVD
-153 VISIS
+153 VIDIS
-158 APATKTWYLDDS
+158 SPATKTWYLDDS

-184 IEIYG
+184 IQIYG

-199 FAAPPGTFC
+199 FSAAPGTFC
-208 GSDGD
+208 GNDGD

-225 PDGSMNYLLDNK
+225 PDGSMDYLLDNK

-252 GGAGGADAC
+252 GGAGGGDAC
-261 LDFNTST
+261 LDFDTST

-282 LVADPSFEAR
+282 LVADPSFESR

-327 LDAVDPNLAWY
+327 LDAADPNLAWY
-338 HKFTSSPGGGGD
+338 HKFTSTPGGGD
-350 VDDGYVYTNLVW
+350 SDDEYVFTDLVW
-362 EDDFNTAG
+362 EDDFNTDG
-370 APDSTK
+370 APNSSK
-376 WTYDLGTTDIFGNV
+376 WTYDLGTTDIFGNT

-404 ENVIVENGSL
+404 ENVIVEGGSL
-414 KITAKKEGGDY
+414 KITAKKEGNDY

-496 YNTAGV
+496 YNTAGS
-502 NNASYGEN
+502 NNASYGE
-510 TPIENPSTEFHL
+510 TTSIENPSTEFHL

-550 PFNANFYLIL
+550 PFNADFYLIL
-560 NIAMGGTNGGDIDP
+560 NVAMGGTNGGDIDP

>member
-1 MKKMKLFKN
+1 MKTMKTFKKIIGLF
-10 ILGVFFLSIL
+10 ILSLS
-20 LFTGC
+20 LFTSC
-25 QEEDKEFGDLIAPTN
+25 QDEDQEFGVLKVPTN
-40 ITLSYEVLGQD
+40 ITLNYEVLGQD
-51 DENPNGDGSGIVNF
+51 ADNPNGDGSGIVNF
-65 SATADDAITFIYSFG
+65 SASADDAITYIYSFG
-80 DNTNNASAPNGASSH
+80 DNTDNASAPSGNSSH
-95 RFTRTGISSYNVT
+95 RFTRTGLSSYNVT
-108 VIASGIGGVTS
+108 VTASGLGGVTS
-119 SSSVNITVFSAFDDI
+119 SKSINIEVFSAFDDI
-134 EAKSFLS
+134 EAKSFLT

-146 QDTDGTD
+146 QDSDGVD
-153 VISIS
+153 VINIS
-158 APATKTWYLDDS
+158 SPATKTWYLDDS

-184 IEIYG
+184 IQIYG

-199 FAAPPGTFC
+199 FSAAPGTFC
-208 GSDGD
+208 GNDGD

-225 PDGSMNYLLDNK
+225 PDGSMDYLLDNK

-252 GGAGGADAC
+252 GGAGGGDAC
-261 LDFNTST
+261 LDFDTST

-282 LVADPSFEAR
+282 LVADPSFESR

-327 LDAVDPNLAWY
+327 LDAADPNLAWY
-338 HKFTSSPGGGGD
+338 HKFTSIPGGGD
-350 VDDGYVYTNLVW
+350 SDDEYVFTDLVW
-362 EDDFNTAG
+362 EDDFNTDG
-370 APDSTK
+370 APDSSK
-376 WTYDLGTTDIFGNV
+376 WTYDLGTTDIFGNN

-404 ENVIVENGSL
+404 ENVIVESGSL
-414 KITAKKEGGDY
+414 KITAKKEGNDY

-496 YNTAGV
+496 YNTAGS
-502 NNASYGEN
+502 NNASYGE
-510 TPIENPSTEFHL
+510 TTSIENPSTEFHL

-550 PFNANFYLIL
+550 PFNADFYLIL
-560 NIAMGGTNGGDIDP
+560 NVAMGGTNGGDIDP

>member
-1 MKKMKLFKN
+1 MKN
-10 ILGVFFLSIL
+10 INYIITVLFAIVFTFI
-20 LFTGC
+20 GC
-25 QEEDKEFGDLIAPTN
+25 QEENKEFGDLITPTN
-40 ITLSYEVLGQD
+40 ITLSYEVVGQD
-51 DENPNGDGSGIVNF
+51 AENPNGDGSGIVNF

-80 DNTNNASAPNGASSH
+80 DNTDNESASNGVSSH

-108 VIASGIGGVTS
+108 VIASGIGGITS
-119 SSSVNITVFSAFDDI
+119 SSSLNITVFSAFDDI

-282 LVADPSFEAR
+282 LVADASFESR

-338 HKFTSSPGGGGD
+338 HKFTSSPGGGD

-496 YNTAGV
+496 YNTAGA

-535 LDDVK
+535 LDDVQ
-540 YYELPNSADL
+540 YYELPNSVDL
-550 PFNANFYLIL
+550 PFNGNFYLIL
-560 NIAMGGTNGGDIDP
+560 NVAMGGTNGGNIDP
-574 AFTQDTMEIDYI
+574 AFTEDTMEIDYV

>member
-1 MKKMKLFKN
+1 MKTFKKIIGLF
-10 ILGVFFLSIL
+10 ILSIS
-20 LFTGC
+20 LFTSC
-25 QEEDKEFGDLIAPTN
+25 QDEDQEFGALKAPTN
-40 ITLSYEVLGQD
+40 ITLNYEVLGQD
-51 DENPNGDGSGIVNF
+51 ADNPNGDGSGIVNF
-65 SATADDAITFIYSFG
+65 SATADNAITYIYSFG
-80 DNTNNASAPNGASSH
+80 DNTDNASAPSGNSSH
-95 RFTRTGISSYNVT
+95 RFTRSGLSSYNVT
-108 VIASGIGGVTS
+108 VTASGLGGVTS
-119 SSSVNITVFSAFDDI
+119 SKSINIEVFSAFDDI

-146 QDTDGTD
+146 QDSDGVD
-153 VISIS
+153 VINIS
-158 APATKTWYLDDS
+158 SPATKVWYLDDS

-184 IEIYG
+184 IQIYG

-199 FAAPPGTFC
+199 FSAAPGTFC
-208 GSDGD
+208 GNDGD

-252 GGAGGADAC
+252 GGAGGGDAC
-261 LDFNTST
+261 LDFDTST

-282 LVADPSFEAR
+282 LVADPSFESR

-327 LDAVDPNLAWY
+327 LDAADPNLAWY
-338 HKFTSSPGGGGD
+338 HKFTSTPGGSGS
-350 VDDGYVYTNLVW
+350 DDEYVFTDLVW
-362 EDDFNTAG
+362 EDDFNTDG

-376 WTYDLGTTDIFGNV
+376 WTYDLGTTDIFGNT

-404 ENVIVENGSL
+404 ENVIVEGGSL
-414 KITAKKEGGDY
+414 KITAKKEGNDY

-441 RVEVRAKLPSAQG
+441 RVEVRAKLPASQG

-468 VGWPSSGEVDIMEQ
+468 AGWPYSGEVDIMEQ
-482 RGNDKSYVEGTCHW
+482 RGDDKERVLGTSHW
-496 YNTAGV
+496 YNTAGS
-502 NNASYGEN
+502 NNASYGES
-510 TPIENPSTEFHL
+510 TTVENPSTEFHL
-522 YTLEW
+522 YTVEW
-527 TEDAIKIF
+527 TEGAVKIF

-540 YYELPNSADL
+540 YYELTNSADL
-550 PFNANFYLIL
+550 PFNADFYLIL
-560 NIAMGGTNGGDIDP
+560 NVAMGGTLGGDIDP
-574 AFTQDTMEIDYI
+574 SFTQDTMEIDYI

>member
-1 MKKMKLFKN
+1 MKTMKTFKKIIGLF
-10 ILGVFFLSIL
+10 ILSIF
-20 LFTGC
+20 LFTSC
-25 QEEDKEFGDLIAPTN
+25 QDEDQEFGALKAPSN
-40 ITLSYEVLGQD
+40 ITLNYEIFGQD
-51 DENPNGDGSGIVNF
+51 ADNPNGDGSGIVNF
-65 SATADDAITFIYSFG
+65 SATADDAITYIYSFG
-80 DNTNNASAPNGASSH
+80 DNTDNASAPSGNSSH
-95 RFTRTGISSYNVT
+95 RFTRTGLSSYNVT
-108 VIASGIGGVTS
+108 VTASGLGGVTS
-119 SSSVNITVFSAFDDI
+119 SKSINIEVFSAFDDI

-146 QDTDGTD
+146 QDSDGLD
-153 VISIS
+153 VINIS
-158 APATKTWYLDDS
+158 SPVTKVWYLDDS

-184 IEIYG
+184 IQIYG

-199 FAAPPGTFC
+199 FSAPPGTFC
-208 GSDGD
+208 GNDGD

-237 GTTFFNGN
+237 GTTFFNAN

-252 GGAGGADAC
+252 GGAGGGDAC
-261 LDFNTST
+261 LDFDTST

-282 LVADPSFEAR
+282 LVADPSFESR

-327 LDAVDPNLAWY
+327 LDAADPNLAWY
-338 HKFTSSPGGGGD
+338 HKFTSTPGGSGS
-350 VDDGYVYTNLVW
+350 DDEYVFTDLVW
-362 EDDFNTAG
+362 EDDFNTDG

-376 WTYDLGTTDIFGNV
+376 WTYDLGTTDIFGNT

-404 ENVIVENGSL
+404 ENVIVEGGSL
-414 KITAKKEGGDY
+414 KITAKKEGNDY

-441 RVEVRAKLPSAQG
+441 RVEVRAKLPASQG

-468 VGWPSSGEVDIMEQ
+468 AGWPYSGEVDIMEQ
-482 RGNDKSYVEGTCHW
+482 RGDDKERVLGTSHW
-496 YNTAGV
+496 YNTAGS
-502 NNASYGEN
+502 NNASYGES
-510 TPIENPSTEFHL
+510 TAVENPSTEFHL
-522 YTLEW
+522 YTVEW
-527 TEDAIKIF
+527 TEGAVKIF

-540 YYELPNSADL
+540 YYELTNSADL
-550 PFNANFYLIL
+550 PFNADFYLIL
-560 NIAMGGTNGGDIDP
+560 NVAMGGTLGGDIDP
-574 AFTQDTMEIDYI
+574 SFTQDTMEIDYI

>member
-1 MKKMKLFKN
+1 MKTMKTFKKIIGLF
-10 ILGVFFLSIL
+10 ILSIS
-20 LFTGC
+20 LFTSC
-25 QEEDKEFGDLIAPTN
+25 QDEDQEFGALKAPTN
-40 ITLSYEVLGQD
+40 ITLNYEVLGQD
-51 DENPNGDGSGIVNF
+51 ADNPNGDGSGIVNF
-65 SATADDAITFIYSFG
+65 SASADDAITYIYSFG
-80 DNTNNASAPNGASSH
+80 DNTDNASAPSGNSSH
-95 RFTRTGISSYNVT
+95 RFTRTGLSSYNVT
-108 VIASGIGGVTS
+108 VTASGLGGVTS
-119 SSSVNITVFSAFDDI
+119 SKSINIEVFSAFDDI

-146 QDTDGTD
+146 QDSDGLD
-153 VISIS
+153 VINIS
-158 APATKTWYLDDS
+158 SPVTKVWYLDDS

-184 IEIYG
+184 IQIYG

-199 FAAPPGTFC
+199 FSAPPGTFC
-208 GSDGD
+208 GNDGD

-237 GTTFFNGN
+237 GTTFFNAN

-252 GGAGGADAC
+252 GGAGGGDAC
-261 LDFNTST
+261 LDFDTST

-282 LVADPSFEAR
+282 LVADPSFESR

-327 LDAVDPNLAWY
+327 LDAADPNLAWY
-338 HKFTSSPGGGGD
+338 HKFTSTPGGSGS
-350 VDDGYVYTNLVW
+350 DDEYVFTDLVW
-362 EDDFNTAG
+362 EDDFNTDG

-376 WTYDLGTTDIFGNV
+376 WTYDLGTTDIFGNT

-404 ENVIVENGSL
+404 ENVIVEGGSL
-414 KITAKKEGGDY
+414 KITAKKEGNDY

-468 VGWPSSGEVDIMEQ
+468 AGWPYSGEVDIMEQ
-482 RGNDKSYVEGTCHW
+482 RGDDKERVLGTSHW
-496 YNTAGV
+496 YNTAGS
-502 NNASYGEN
+502 NNASYGES
-510 TPIENPSTEFHL
+510 TTVENPSTEFHL
-522 YTLEW
+522 YTVEW
-527 TEDAIKIF
+527 TEGAVKIF

-540 YYELPNSADL
+540 YYELTNSADL
-550 PFNANFYLIL
+550 PFNADFYLIL
-560 NIAMGGTNGGDIDP
+560 NVAMGGTLGGDIDP
-574 AFTQDTMEIDYI
+574 SFTQDTMEIDYI

>member
-108 VIASGIGGVTS
+108 VIASGKGGITS

-170 KTGHLGVGPSLAFD
+170 KTGHLGVGPSLQFD

-252 GGAGGADAC
+252 GGSGGSDAC

-282 LVADPSFEAR
+282 LVADASFESR

-327 LDAVDPNLAWY
+327 LDAADPNLAWY
-338 HKFTSSPGGGGD
+338 HKFTSSPGGGD

-362 EDDFNTAG
+362 EDDFNTDG
-370 APDSTK
+370 APDNTK
-376 WTYDLGTTDIFGNV
+376 WTYDLGTGSN
-390 GWGNQEAQSYTDNA
+390 GWGNGESQSYTNDS
-404 ENVIVENGSL
+404 ENVIVEDGSL
-414 KITAKKEGGDY
+414 KITAIKEGANY
-425 TSARIKTQ
+425 TSARIKSQ
-433 GLYDFTYG
+433 GLYEFTYG
-441 RVEVRAKLPSAQG
+441 RVEVRAKLPASQG
-454 TWPAIWMLGSNHPT
+454 TWPAIWMLGSNFTT
-468 VGWPSSGEVDIMEQ
+468 VGWPQAGEIDIMEQ
-482 RGNDKSYVEGTCHW
+482 TGGDKTRVLGTCHW
-496 YNTAGV
+496 FNTAGS

-510 TPIENPSTEFHL
+510 TIVENSSSEFHL
-522 YTLEW
+522 YTVEW
-527 TEDAIKIF
+527 TEGAIKIYV
-535 LDDVK
+535 DDVQ
-540 YYELPNSADL
+540 YYELTNSVDL
-550 PFNANFYLIL
+550 PFNADFFLIL
-560 NIAMGGTNGGDIDP
+560 NVAMGGSLGGNIDP
-574 AFTQDTMEIDYI
+574 AFTEDTMEIDYV